1 MPETLNI
8 SRFFSDRMVIR
19 DGKCSIDRSNR
30 FFSWLFSPR
39 VYAEEN
45 RRTVRCFKKY
55 LLDTLGSER
64 LSRICTRYGIHFQ
77 ELEKSGGAF
86 LSRHAAMI
94 SIGVQDVS
102 ADDINEL
109 IEKAKQDPSQWP
121 AWIDRQ
127 WREPLSRANTLT
139 DLEPSVFNSVRRAL
153 ASPFDWRVEKIA
165 GRITG
170 RCVER
175 IGRLYHDPFQADR
188 ERLQL
193 VEKHP
198 HHDFAVFM
206 HNMAVNV
213 VKREMDVGALIPA
226 PPHPSGSPQFYYVAA
241 KVVTGE
247 GMVSY
252 ILLPAHQNTN
262 LEPVRLYRG
271 SAFRSGEVDAL
282 STLITD
288 LEENLGESSYVSG
301 DAYQPILDRLFNIP
315 IVAGHSLG
323 STQAQF
329 AVSRDRLNRIRQAY
343 LFNGPGVSRDEVEAF
358 NRKMQNGRS
367 KVRLTIRDSTKDKLS
382 KLGQYHLGYQAPA
395 NKVTIDY
402 VKYHAPSTP
411 VPGASPHVM
420 IYPHERTVLYG
431 IAGTFGQQVDEELD
445 HTHQSTIEPLRAS
458 LGPALAWVLKKVQ
471 TAKRFLFSS
480 RAHES
485 RGLYLALV
493 HKGAWCRL
501 HVPPSET
508 ASFFEALSHHN

>member
-8 SRFFSDRMVIR
+8 SRFFSDRIVIR
-19 DGKCSIDRSNR
+19 DGKAFIDRSNR

-39 VYAEEN
+39 AYAEEN

-55 LLDTLGSER
+55 LVDTLGVER
-64 LSRICTRYGIHFQ
+64 LSRICTRYGIHF
-77 ELEKSGGAF
+77 ENLEKSGGAF

-109 IEKAKQDPSQWP
+109 IEKAKQDPSKWP
-121 AWIDRQ
+121 AWIDRK
-127 WREPLSRANTLT
+127 WREPLSEARTFT
-139 DLEPSVFNSVRRAL
+139 DLEPSVFNCIRRAL
-153 ASPFDWRVEKIA
+153 ASPFDWRVERIA

-175 IGRLYHDPFQADR
+175 LGRLFHDPFQADR

-193 VEKHP
+193 VEKHTR
-198 HHDFAVFM
+198 HDFAVFM

-213 VKREMDVGALIPA
+213 VKREMDVGTIIPA

-252 ILLPAHQNTN
+252 VLLPATQNTN

-271 SAFRSGEVDAL
+271 SAFRSGEMDAL

-288 LEENLGESSYVSG
+288 LEENLGESSFVSG
-301 DAYQPILDRLFNIP
+301 GAYQPILDRLFNIP

-329 AVSRDRLNRIRQAY
+329 AVARDRQNRIRHAY
-343 LFNGPGVSRDEVEAF
+343 LFNGPGVSRDEIEAF
-358 NRKMQNGRS
+358 NRRVEKNRS
-367 KVRLTIRDSTKDKLS
+367 KVILTIRDSTQDKLS
-382 KLGQYHLGYQAPA
+382 KLGQYHLGYRAPT
-395 NKVTIDY
+395 NKVAIDY
-402 VKYHAPSTP
+402 IKYHAPSVP
-411 VPGASPHVM
+411 VPGANPHVM
-420 IYPHERTVLYG
+420 VYPHERTVFYG
-431 IAGTFGQQVDEELD
+431 IAGTSGHQLDEELD
-445 HTHQSTIEPLRAS
+445 HTHQSAIEPIRS
-458 LGPALAWVLKKVQ
+458 SVGPALAWLLRKVQ
-471 TAKRFLFSS
+471 MAKRFLFSS

-493 HKGAWCRL
+493 NKGSWCRL

-508 ASFFEALSHHN
+508 ASFLEALSHHR